1 MADDSEILDEGMS
14 PEAES
19 ELNDGRG
26 DDDGEE

>member
-1 MADDSEILDEGMS
+1 MADNDETLVGGMS

-19 ELNDGRG
+19 EINDGRG